1 MKSSFR
7 KIVGASAV
15 TPRRMMRWR
24 RRRPGAKFET
34 PFGPRIIADG
44 KSRFAKAAKRMART
58 AVKRFARKF
67 QVAVKMRTFAGAAGG
82 FPISERTKFHRGNST
97 GAFRT
102 VTGFATAVKA
112 RFVVKARPFGFR
124 FRKGL
129 ALRHDARGQKK
140 RTPKDDA
147 FEECAFHRISGDNQY
162 SASDFRSRLIS
173 SPMMSAGFLSLKRT
187 S

>member
-1 MKSSFR
+1 MW
-7 KIVGASAV
+7 
-15 TPRRMMRWR
+15 WR

-34 PFGPRIIADG
+34 PLGPRIIANG

-67 QVAVKMRTFAGAAGG
+67 QIAVKTRTFTGAAGG
-82 FPISERTKFHRGNST
+82 FPISERAEFHRGNST

-102 VTGFATAVKA
+102 KASFATAVKA
-112 RFVVKARPFGFR
+112 RFVVKAFYFGFR

-147 FEECAFHRISGDNQY
+147 FEKCAFHRISEENQY